1 MGLLVLSLVATSCGA
16 RVGAYLGAGGTDGG
30 QNSAATAGS
39 ATGSSGAG
47 TTTTTAAA
55 GSAAVQAAAGPVSS
69 GAGGASPAAKSAGSA
84 PAAASAASASATP
97 AAGLASPTS
106 ASFNFS
112 SKAEAA
118 DCPGNAGNT
127 ASAPGVTPSSI
138 TFGNVSG
145 ITGPLQGSFAQGSQG
160 VEALF
165 GAINSSGGICGRTLS
180 LDVEDDQQNA
190 STNESDVADLI
201 PKVLA
206 FAGSTSDADNGG
218 VPEMTQADI
227 PDVGFA
233 INCDRSLE
241 PVYWSPAGGS
251 CDQPQG
257 ASGPYYIANT
267 LFAEAKQFGYFPT
280 KMAFLSYSIS
290 ISAQAAQQFEYVY
303 QHMGGT
309 VCYTDFAINPA
320 TTSLESDVEAMQQDG
335 CNGSLNTMD
344 VTGTAK
350 LMDAMQQQNYTQG
363 YVGATFDEYTPDMI
377 TTAGQSAAQG
387 LIISLPFTPLN
398 ENQTMIQMY
407 QQQLATYEP
416 GDQPSGFGYLA
427 WISAQMLVYALIMSG
442 HNPTRASLV
451 QWFNTLQNWTGGGS
465 LGPYTPSTRG
475 TDLSAPECANDVT
488 VSGGGFVRKSPSQRI
503 LLRRPAGAGLVRL
516 LREAAPRERV
526 VSAS

>member
-1 MGLLVLSLVATSCGA
+1 LSKKSAVALGMLALSLVATSCGA
-16 RVGAYLGAGGTDGG
+16 RVGAYLGAGGTDEG
-30 QNSAATAGS
+30 QNSAATAAS
-39 ATGSSGAG
+39 ATGGAG

-55 GSAAVQAAAGPVSS
+55 GSAAVQAAGSVSS
-69 GAGGASPAAKSAGSA
+69 GARGASPAAKSTGPA
-84 PAAASAASASATP
+84 PAAAAAAVSATP

-106 ASFNFS
+106 AGFNFS
-112 SKAEAA
+112 PQAEAK

-127 ASAPGVTPSSI
+127 ASGPGVTPSSI

-165 GAINSSGGICGRTLS
+165 GAINSAGGICGRSLS

-218 VPEMTQADI
+218 VQEMTQANI

-257 ASGPYYIANT
+257 ANGPYYIANT
-267 LFAEAKQFGYFPT
+267 LFAEAKQYGYFPT

-290 ISAQAAQQFEYVY
+290 ISAQAAEQFEYVY

-309 VCYTDFAINPA
+309 VCYTDFAISPA

-350 LMDAMQQQNYTQG
+350 LLDAMQQQNYTQG

-387 LIISLPFTPLN
+387 LIISLPFAPLN

-465 LGPYTPSTRG
+465 LGAYTPSSRG
-475 TDLSAPECANDVT
+475 TDLSAMQCANDVT
-488 VSGGGFVRKSPSQRI
+488 ISGNGFVRKSPSSGFFCGGQ
-503 LLRRPAGAGLVRL
+503 LVPA
-516 LREAAPRERV
+516 
-526 VSAS
+526 SS